1 MVNKLRVP
9 LVLMVM
15 TILVISLFQLYWLRK
30 NYREEKHLFS
40 VRTNLLFRE
49 TILRLQA
56 SKLHLDS
63 SINIRVQ
70 DKERIISMTNIL
82 QDRIR
87 DTSGQKKAE
96 ARTRHGR
103 VAARKALHTGRTAR
117 VLGC

>member
-1 MVNKLRVP
+1 MASIDSGLP

-63 SINIRVQ
+63 NINIRVQ
-70 DKERIISMTNIL
+70 DKEGIISMTNIL

-87 DTSGQKKAE
+87 DTSSAAKEVQHTE
-96 ARTRHGR
+96 MVITSDVTRR
-103 VAARKALHTGRTAR
+103 Q
-117 VLGC
+117 